1 MDGFLSS
8 AVFIHPSIHL
18 SHHIPTWDPAPPK
31 SHHQICFVFA
41 SQQRISH
48 RRRGEGGIH
57 FWKNKPIFFP
67 PRVESNAAEP
77 LGPITVNKQPLPSVF
92 WSAEGE
98 PVRRAAAVF
107 IGRRSHLEARP
118 VGGVCPRF
126 ESVCRLLSLEQ
137 MENAQVGDSCR
148 RRRRRCFLCCCF
160 LCRCFFISVARPK
173 LRVHWALRR
182 CLGTATRGSKGRD
195 GDTSMYWLTAPG
207 LQRAS
212 QRASFCWGSSTCPE

>member
-148 RRRRRCFLCCCF
+148 RRRRRRRCFLCCCF
-160 LCRCFFISVARPK
+160 LCRCFLFPSLGPSSVCTELWDDVWEQRHVAQREE
-173 LRVHWALRR
+173 
-182 CLGTATRGSKGRD
+182 TATLLCIDWQHPVCSVVRRFVRD
-195 GDTSMYWLTAPG
+195 P
-207 LQRAS
+207 QRVLNK
-212 QRASFCWGSSTCPE
+212 